1 MAWRANPPLENED
14 DESSDLQNISI
25 DLSDAGSAVQASFGG
40 WRDISDPYEVERGQ
54 DRNSL
59 RQWIEKH
66 QGRIRRLI
74 EELKGPLQRWI
85 GEQREALQRLPEKR
99 VSWLASAADAEAG
112 KVRDLTSIAPENVNT
127 VEDAVRAAYWS
138 ENSRASWST
147 VLREFL
153 DEHPIYSIAAI
164 LLFIALSAQK
174 LEPWLFGWGDIP
186 DLDHGRTALVIA
198 YFLILIFPLHGR
210 ILAILGSFSS
220 WLPVAWRL
228 TSVTAAIY
236 LMSRDGWR
244 GDFTRW
250 VMQFSDGASM
260 EIKRACRSADILL
273 VHALRFFVAF
283 EFVWLI
289 FSLLRILTYKV
300 GPKEPDDAVF
310 SSRLILELLGLAL
323 LSQVASDS
331 SRHDKPVEGFRPYL
345 ASSERREILEGLDR
359 VARIAGG
366 RWKRSLRVGDH
377 LADSAV
383 AMIGDGVAVSAGK
396 WKVVA
401 ATGGERLPEMKQAFA
416 TALCDAAYG
425 NWERLAAE
433 VSSKELLRRRVLRS
447 VRHVLALCTILGSV
461 YLVLLD
467 PFSWLG
473 KSANPAVNSFLLM
486 FAAIVSVTID
496 PTIVERLGNAAKISG
511 HFSSKK

>member
-1 MAWRANPPLENED
+1 M
-14 DESSDLQNISI
+14 
-25 DLSDAGSAVQASFGG
+25 
-40 WRDISDPYEVERGQ
+40 
-54 DRNSL
+54 
-59 RQWIEKH
+59 
-66 QGRIRRLI
+66 
-74 EELKGPLQRWI
+74 

-112 KVRDLTSIAPENVNT
+112 KVRDLTSIAPESVKA

-153 DEHPIYSIAAI
+153 DEHPVYSIAAI
-164 LLFIALSAQK
+164 LLFMALSAQK
-174 LEPWLFGWGDIP
+174 LGPWLFGWGDIP
-186 DLDHGRTALVIA
+186 DLGGSNTAVIIVYSLALV
-198 YFLILIFPLHGR
+198 FPVHGR
-210 ILAILGSFSS
+210 ILAILGSVSS
-220 WLPVAWRL
+220 RLPVAWRL

-236 LMSRDGWR
+236 LMSWGGWR
-244 GDFTRW
+244 GDFRRW
-250 VMQFSDGASM
+250 VMQFQGGSSK
-260 EIKRACRSADILL
+260 EIRYACQSADLLL
-273 VHALRFFVAF
+273 VHILRFFVVF
-283 EFVWLI
+283 EFVWLT
-289 FSLLRILTYKV
+289 FSLLRVLTYKV

-310 SSRLILELLGLAL
+310 SSRILLELLDLAL

-331 SRHDKPVEGFRPYL
+331 SRQSQPAEGFRPYL
-345 ASSERREILEGLDR
+345 ASSERREILESLDR

-366 RWKRSLRVGDH
+366 RWKRSLRVGDR
-377 LADSAV
+377 LVDSAV
-383 AMIGDGVAVSAGK
+383 AVIGDGVAVSAGK

-425 NWERLAAE
+425 NWERLATE

-447 VRHVLALCTILGSV
+447 VRHALALCTMLGVV

-486 FAAIVSVTID
+486 FAAIVSITID
-496 PTIVERLGNAAKISG
+496 PTIVERLGNAAKVSG